1 MRRAAA
7 GSPAPG
13 GAPGVA
19 PPSRSNTLLLLLRL
33 FSLPLLLCQ
42 LLFVA
47 VAVSGASASVVV
59 PAPAPAPATLS
70 VCCSTVLRYF
80 STAILQYSQTWD
92 ALVLPEMGSPRARL
106 QAQALLDPAIPPS
119 AVRACCH
126 FGQHGVES
134 LVQKSGVVPR
144 VTTPLHAQREVYI
157 QMMFGGT
164 LPTSPLK
171 HVKVAQA
178 SIQACLATTAWD
190 HSRELFKKLHV
201 PQECFPRQLKGF
213 SFKVLGPPKFKMM

>member
-13 GAPGVA
+13 GARGVA

-134 LVQKSGVVPR
+134 LVQKSGPGCSND
-144 VTTPLHAQREVYI
+144 TAQRGRTPVSAPFVFI
-157 QMMFGGT
+157 SGSSCR
-164 LPTSPLK
+164 P
-171 HVKVAQA
+171 
-178 SIQACLATTAWD
+178 ITALV
-190 HSRELFKKLHV
+190 RR
-201 PQECFPRQLKGF
+201 PI
-213 SFKVLGPPKFKMM
+213 

>member
-1 MRRAAA
+1 MMTTTNTTHAIEAQALKKTKTREAAGSPAPGAPPGVAPPSRPIMRRAAA

-59 PAPAPAPATLS
+59 PAPAPAPATFQHNFS
-70 VCCSTVLRYF
+70 AISARYF

-134 LVQKSGVVPR
+134 LVQKSGPGCSNG
-144 VTTPLHAQREVYI
+144 TAQRGRTPVSAPFVFI
-157 QMMFGGT
+157 SGSSCR
-164 LPTSPLK
+164 P
-171 HVKVAQA
+171 
-178 SIQACLATTAWD
+178 ITALV
-190 HSRELFKKLHV
+190 RR
-201 PQECFPRQLKGF
+201 PI
-213 SFKVLGPPKFKMM
+213 